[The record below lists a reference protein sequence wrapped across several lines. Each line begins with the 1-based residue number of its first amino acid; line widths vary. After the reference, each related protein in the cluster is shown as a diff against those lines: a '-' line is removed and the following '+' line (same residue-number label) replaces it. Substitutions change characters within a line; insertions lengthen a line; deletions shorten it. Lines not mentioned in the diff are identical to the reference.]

1 MFKQLYIDYVLT
13 NRDFFPAAPFVQVHW
28 SVQISSPRS
37 MLWARSVLIALNA
50 IARYK
55 KGRKGSSGTSL
66 FLCPPIRMCLSVFAL
81 WTWLH
86 TAHSWQCTVHSWQC
100 TVHSIQLTQSYC
112 RLIQSQL
119 AQPNCTSTEN
129 TASSPSSKQTSIKV
143 SGCRTVLRPEH
154 CLLGKGFLVALV
166 AGWESFLSD
175 NLEIFDTNFE
185 PKFAQIYS
193 EISPVSLEFY
203 NAAKNNTREFSATL
217 ISLQQIYWDLG
228 EETQR
233 AHWPPFGPTS
243 VF

>member
-1 MFKQLYIDYVLT
+1 MYQRSEKRHAQWELSQQIRLVAVRGEEKEEGRKKGNFVLEKNFCSNLLMFKQLYIDYVLT

-166 AGWESFLSD
+166 AGWESFCLT
-175 NLEIFDTNFE
+175 I
-185 PKFAQIYS
+185 
-193 EISPVSLEFY
+193 
-203 NAAKNNTREFSATL
+203 
-217 ISLQQIYWDLG
+217 
-228 EETQR
+228 
-233 AHWPPFGPTS
+233 
-243 VF
+243 